1 MDPSYKFKKDHI
13 KILDKDVKVVI
24 IVENPSA
31 DFDADMHFRYRW
43 DITIEFY
50 LHRKF
55 KLLPTYLDKK
65 YYHYCY
71 TDTNYQNKNYK
82 SIKIHIP
89 PSASYTLTAVFS
101 FNIGFFYIFHKI
113 LKTPVFY
120 TTLQIYLNCCNFY
133 SLFISAPS
141 RCKHSSI
148 SSYPLSIW

>member
-1 MDPSYKFKKDHI
+1 MNPSYKFKKDHI

-71 TDTNYQNKNYK
+71 TDTKELKQDLDI
-82 SIKIHIP
+82 IKLIQDCCKTYEQEEQKTEDIRQLQQRLNDWDG
-89 PSASYTLTAVFS
+89 SYEEE
-101 FNIGFFYIFHKI
+101 GDGE
-113 LKTPVFY
+113 
-120 TTLQIYLNCCNFY
+120 
-133 SLFISAPS
+133 
-141 RCKHSSI
+141 
-148 SSYPLSIW
+148 